1 MQAPEGKGADNDVGA
16 RFIAPSEAES
26 LTEKPMK
33 INRRTFL
40 LGTAGLLAL
49 PPPTRSDAAAS
60 ALPTRPLGRTK
71 VPVSLLGL
79 GMAPLGSGQTSA
91 AQAEAIVRAALDEGV
106 TYVDVSPDYGD
117 AEDKL
122 RPVFANAKSRAGVFL
137 VTKVNPKEP
146 TAEGVQ
152 RQIERSLKRMGVD
165 HVDAVHIHN
174 LGDWDMAALVA
185 PGGALAGLKEA
196 RRRGL
201 ARFLG
206 TSGHMRPARFVTA
219 LNTGDIDLTMN
230 ALNFAD
236 RHTYDFEG
244 LVLPAARRQ
253 GTAVVAMKV
262 LGGAQ
267 GWRYDGQTS
276 GTLAQYHERAIRYSL
291 GLPGVCT
298 AVVGLSTVEEV
309 TQAVQVAR
317 AYRPLSAAEQSALLA
332 EGKKL
337 AASRGLYYGPVTG

>member
-1 MQAPEGKGADNDVGA
+1 
-16 RFIAPSEAES
+16 
-26 LTEKPMK
+26 MK
-33 INRRTFL
+33 INRRAFL
-40 LGTAGLLAL
+40 LGAAGLLAL
-49 PPPTRSDAAAS
+49 PPAS
-60 ALPTRPLGRTK
+60 EAGASTTTLPTRTLGRTK

-79 GMAPLGSGQTSA
+79 GMAPLGSGKTSP
-91 AQAEAIVRAALDEGV
+91 AQAEAVVRAALDQGI
-106 TYVDVSPDYGD
+106 TYIDVSPDYGD

-122 RPVFANAKSRAGVFL
+122 KPIFASAKTREGVFL
-137 VTKVNPKEP
+137 VTKVNPAEP

-152 RQIERSLKRMGVD
+152 RQIERSLKRMGVER
-165 HVDAVHIHN
+165 VDAVHIHN

-196 RRRGL
+196 RKRGL
-201 ARFLG
+201 VRFLG

-219 LNTGDIDLTMN
+219 LETGDIDLTMN

-244 LVLPAARRQ
+244 LVLPAARKH

-267 GWRYDGQTS
+267 GWRYDGQTP
-276 GTLAQYHERAIRYSL
+276 GTLASYHERAIRYSL
-291 GLPGVCT
+291 GLPGVRV

-309 TQAVQVAR
+309 AQAVHVAR
-317 AYRPLSAAEQSALLA
+317 AYRPLSAAERSALLA

-337 AASRGLYYGPVTG
+337 AAARGLYYGPVTG

>member
-1 MQAPEGKGADNDVGA
+1 
-16 RFIAPSEAES
+16 
-26 LTEKPMK
+26 MK
-33 INRRTFL
+33 INRRSFL

-49 PPPTRSDAAAS
+49 PPASGAAPNTAT
-60 ALPTRPLGRTK
+60 LPMRTLGRTH

-79 GMAPLGSGQTSA
+79 GMAPLGSGGTSA
-91 AQAEAIVRAALDEGV
+91 AQAEAVVRAALDQGV
-106 TYVDVSPDYGD
+106 TYIDVSPDYGD

-122 RPVFANAKSRAGVFL
+122 KPVLADRKTREGVFL

-152 RQIERSLKRMGVD
+152 RQIERSLKRMGVER
-165 HVDAVHIHN
+165 VDAVHIHN
-174 LGDWDMAALVA
+174 LGDWDMAALTA
-185 PGGALAGLKEA
+185 PNGALVGLKEA

-201 ARFLG
+201 VRFLG

-219 LNTGDIDLTMN
+219 LETGDIDLTMN

-244 LVLPAARRQ
+244 LVLPAARRH

-267 GWRYDGQTS
+267 NWRYDGQTP

-291 GLPGVCT
+291 GLPGVRV
-298 AVVGLSTVEEV
+298 AVLGLSTVEEV
-309 TQAVQVAR
+309 AQAARVAR
-317 AYRPLSAAEQSALLA
+317 AYRPLSAAQQSALLA

-337 AASRGLYYGPVTG
+337 AAARGLYYGPIMG

>member
-1 MQAPEGKGADNDVGA
+1 
-16 RFIAPSEAES
+16 
-26 LTEKPMK
+26 MK
-33 INRRTFL
+33 INRRAFL

-49 PPPTRSDAAAS
+49 PPSSEAAPNTAR
-60 ALPTRPLGRTK
+60 LPTRTLGRTN

-79 GMAPLGSGQTSA
+79 GMAPLGSGKTSA
-91 AQAEAIVRAALDEGV
+91 AQAEAVVRAALDQGV
-106 TYVDVSPDYGD
+106 TYIDVSPDYGD

-122 RPVFANAKSRAGVFL
+122 KPVFADAKTRANVFL
-137 VTKVNPKEP
+137 VTKVNPQEP
-146 TAEGVQ
+146 TAEGIQ
-152 RQIERSLKRMGVD
+152 RQIERSLKRMGVERI
-165 HVDAVHIHN
+165 DAVHIHN
-174 LGDWDMAALVA
+174 LGDWDMTALTA

-201 ARFLG
+201 VRFLG

-219 LNTGDIDLTMN
+219 LETGDIDLTMN

-244 LVLPAARRQ
+244 LVLPAARKH

-267 GWRYDGQTS
+267 GWRYDGQTP

-291 GLPGVCT
+291 GLPGVRV
-298 AVVGLSTVEEV
+298 AVVGMSTVDEV
-309 TQAVQVAR
+309 AQAAKVAR

-337 AASRGLYYGPVTG
+337 AASRGLYYGLVTG

>member
-1 MQAPEGKGADNDVGA
+1 
-16 RFIAPSEAES
+16 
-26 LTEKPMK
+26 MK
-33 INRRTFL
+33 INRRAFL

-49 PPPTRSDAAAS
+49 PPAS
-60 ALPTRPLGRTK
+60 EAGAGTATLPTRILGRTK

-79 GMAPLGSGQTSA
+79 GMAPLGSGNTSA
-91 AQAEAIVRAALDEGV
+91 AQAEAVVRAALDQGV

-117 AEDKL
+117 AEAKL
-122 RPVFANAKSRAGVFL
+122 KPVFADSQSRAKVFL
-137 VTKVNPKEP
+137 VTKVNPAEP

-165 HVDAVHIHN
+165 HLDAVHIHN
-174 LGDWDMAALVA
+174 LGDWGMAALVA

-201 ARFLG
+201 VRFLG

-219 LNTGDIDLTMN
+219 LETGDIDLTMN

-244 LVLPAARRQ
+244 LVLPAARRHR
-253 GTAVVAMKV
+253 TAVVAMKV

-267 GWRYDGQTS
+267 GWRYDGRTA
-276 GTLAQYHERAIRYSL
+276 GTLALYHERAIRYSL
-291 GLPGVCT
+291 GLPGVCV

-309 TQAVQVAR
+309 AQAARVAR
-317 AYRPLSAAEQSALLA
+317 AYRPLSTAERAALLA
-332 EGKKL
+332 EGEKL
-337 AASRGLYYGPVTG
+337 AASRGLYYGPVAG